1 MLKLLESLSTIADT
15 PCTETTT
22 PSEVP
27 QPTEGPDAD
36 RPGKR
41 SRPVASA
48 VVSREQLIRRV
59 PGLDHA
65 YRCAGIIV

>member
-1 MLKLLESLSTIADT
+1 MLELLESPSATAAA
-15 PCTETTT
+15 CTETTT
-22 PSEVP
+22 PP
-27 QPTEGPDAD
+27 DALAMPEGPDAD

-48 VVSREQLIRRV
+48 VVSREQLIQRV

-65 YRCAGIIV
+65 YRCAGITL